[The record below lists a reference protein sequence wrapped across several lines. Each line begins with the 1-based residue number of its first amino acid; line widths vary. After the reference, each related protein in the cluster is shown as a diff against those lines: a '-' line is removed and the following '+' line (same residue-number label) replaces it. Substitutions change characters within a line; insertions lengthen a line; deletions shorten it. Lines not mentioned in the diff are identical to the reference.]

1 MLLSSGNVQGAVHY
15 LWRCVYSLV
24 VVRLIPS
31 DGGRGIYSTWSR
43 LLVSICGGE
52 TYSMCNVWGLLS
64 SFRGETFSS
73 LLVWA
78 LLSLWPWASLELCH
92 RPPLNFWRGLRTFL

>member
-31 DGGRGIYSTWSR
+31 DGGRGIYLTGAGG
-43 LLVSICGGE
+43 VSLFGE
-52 TYSMCNVWGLLS
+52 
-64 SFRGETFSS
+64 E
-73 LLVWA
+73 
-78 LLSLWPWASLELCH
+78 
-92 RPPLNFWRGLRTFL
+92 

>member
-31 DGGRGIYSTWSR
+31 DGGRGIYLIWSR

-78 LLSLWPWASLELCH
+78 LLSLWPWASLELWH
-92 RPPLNFWRGLRTFL
+92 RPPLRFRRGLVAPL